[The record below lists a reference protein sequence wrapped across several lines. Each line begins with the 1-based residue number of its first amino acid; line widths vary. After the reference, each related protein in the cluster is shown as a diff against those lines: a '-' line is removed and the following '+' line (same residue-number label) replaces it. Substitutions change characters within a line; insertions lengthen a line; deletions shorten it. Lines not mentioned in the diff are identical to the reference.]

1 MINFNPINQVKQ
13 FHVGDIYAMHPTYFA
28 FRLNNYY
35 FSIKMD
41 IPHVDFNQIE
51 HNQSFHKNGLEFI
64 INLIIMPL
72 VKKPCF
78 YIMLLLNYIIFTPK
92 NI

>member
-1 MINFNPINQVKQ
+1 MINFNPINQIKQ
-13 FHVGDIYAMHPTYFA
+13 FHVGVLYAMHPTCFA
-28 FRLNNYY
+28 FRLYNYY

-41 IPHVDFNQIE
+41 IPHVDFNQIK
-51 HNQSFHKNGLEFI
+51 HSQSFHKNGLEFI

-78 YIMLLLNYIIFTPK
+78 YIMLLPNYLIFAPK
-92 NI
+92 NT